1 MAPSEFEGWLGV
13 DKSAAKGNM
22 QWGKFEPKKWQE
34 DDVDIEISHC
44 GVCGSD
50 LHMLSSGWGPT
61 PYRELSHVTS
71 SATTLTQAS
80 LCRRPR
86 DYRQGRTS
94 RLERKAREGRR
105 QSWCWCAGKELSA
118 ERLSRLQLPS

>member
-1 MAPSEFEGWLGV
+1 MASSEFEGWLGV

-61 PYRELSHVTS
+61 PYRESSYVTS
-71 SATTLTQAS
+71 SITTLTQAS
-80 LCRRPR
+80 LCGWP
-86 DYRQGRTS
+86 
-94 RLERKAREGRR
+94 
-105 QSWCWCAGKELSA
+105 
-118 ERLSRLQLPS
+118 

>member
-1 MAPSEFEGWLGV
+1 MASKEFEGWLGV

-61 PYRELSHVTS
+61 PYRKSHDSTS
-71 SATTLTQAS
+71 TVLTLIQIS
-80 LCRRPR
+80 LCRRTR
-86 DYRQGRTS
+86 DHRQGRT
-94 RLERKAREGRR
+94 RWLEREARSCRR
-105 QSWCWCAGKELSA
+105 QSWCWRTSKELLA
-118 ERLSRLQLPS
+118 EELSRLQLPP

>member
-1 MAPSEFEGWLGV
+1 MATQEFEGWLGV
-13 DKSAAKGNM
+13 DNTAAKGNM

-61 PYRELSHVTS
+61 PYRKYLGECKWLITNEAQPAW
-71 SATTLTQAS
+71 SATKS
-80 LCRRPR
+80 LA
-86 DYRQGRTS
+86 
-94 RLERKAREGRR
+94 RLCVSERM
-105 QSWCWCAGKELSA
+105 
-118 ERLSRLQLPS
+118 